1 MTELSPAT
9 LDHLAIPVPRYD
21 RSDATPGIVHF
32 GVGAFHR
39 AHQASYLD
47 AVLAAGNREWGI
59 VGVGLLPGDRVTR
72 DAAAAQSGLYTL
84 TTVAPDETRETR
96 VIGSI
101 LDVHYAPDDPER
113 VLGLL
118 TAPSTRIV
126 SLTVTEGGYAI
137 DDATGEFAPSDPLT
151 LADLTGSDTP
161 QSVWGYLTE
170 ALRRRRAASI
180 APFTVVSCDNI
191 QSNGQVARHVLT
203 SFARHRDAELADWI
217 AAEVAFPSSMVDR
230 ITPVVTPEV
239 AAGVAE
245 RTGVVDRWPV
255 QSESFIQ
262 WVIEDEFPAG
272 RPPLEEAGVQLVSE
286 VEPYEHLKLRLLN
299 ASHQVMSY
307 VGILSGY
314 EMVDEVCRAPLFR
327 SFLLRY
333 MHAEAIPTLGEVP
346 GIDPFA
352 YCDQLV
358 ARFSSRAVRDTLA
371 RQVVDASDRIPKFVL
386 PVLRHQLAT
395 DGPIECCAMVLAAWG
410 SHIEAHL
417 NRGAPPLTDRRA
429 DELLAV
435 VAEEPAEPG
444 ALLRHVP
451 VFGDLGES
459 SRLTDAYLHARARI
473 AELGAEGAV
482 EELLR
487 EGSA

>member
-1 MTELSPAT
+1 MTELLPDT
-9 LDHLAIPVPRYD
+9 LEQLGIPVPRYD
-21 RSDATPGIVHF
+21 RSAVTPGIVHF

-39 AHQASYLD
+39 AHQACYLD
-47 AVLAAGNREWGI
+47 AALAAGNLEWGI
-59 VGVGLLPGDRVTR
+59 VGVGLLPGDRAAR
-72 DAAAAQSGLYTL
+72 DLAAAQSGLYTL

-101 LDVHYAPDDPER
+101 LDVQYAPDDPER
-113 VLGLL
+113 VLTLL
-118 TAPSTRIV
+118 TAASTRIV
-126 SLTVTEGGYAI
+126 TLTVTEGGYAI

-151 LADLTGSDTP
+151 LADLAGGRTP

-170 ALRRRRAASI
+170 ALRRRRAAGI

-191 QSNGQVARHVLT
+191 QSNGRVARQVLT
-203 SFARHRDAELADWI
+203 SFARHRDAELAGWI
-217 AAEVAFPSSMVDR
+217 AAEVSFPSSMVDR

-272 RPPLEEAGVQLVSE
+272 RPPLEDVGVQLVDD

-299 ASHQVMSY
+299 ASHQVMSH
-307 VGILSGY
+307 VGLLAGY

-333 MHAEAIPTLGEVP
+333 QHTEAIPTLGEVP

-352 YCDQLV
+352 YCEQLL

-371 RQVVDASDRIPKFVL
+371 RQVVDSSDRIPKFVL
-386 PVLRHQLAT
+386 PVLRQQLAA
-395 DGPIECCAMVLAAWG
+395 DGPIECCALVLAAWG
-410 SHIEAHL
+410 SRIAAQLE
-417 NRGAPPLTDRRA
+417 RGGPPLTDRRA

-435 VAEEPAEPG
+435 VANEPAEPA
-444 ALLRHVP
+444 ALLRFVP
-451 VFGDLGES
+451 VFGDLGENA
-459 SRLTDAYLHARARI
+459 RLTDAYLRARERI
-473 AELGAEGAV
+473 AEVGAERAV

-487 EGSA
+487 TGDA